1 MPRKINCYKKAII
14 ICPDNKGVECQYT
27 ANIGTCKSNENII
40 IYKEGNAVYLT
51 TMQTMGIKP
60 FLDSKNEMKYIDYS
74 LFSVCRMVLD
84 VMLLGIYHTWY
95 VVMLEL

>member
-1 MPRKINCYKKAII
+1 
-14 ICPDNKGVECQYT
+14 
-27 ANIGTCKSNENII
+27 
-40 IYKEGNAVYLT
+40 
-51 TMQTMGIKP
+51 MGIKP

-95 VVMLEL
+95 DVMLEL